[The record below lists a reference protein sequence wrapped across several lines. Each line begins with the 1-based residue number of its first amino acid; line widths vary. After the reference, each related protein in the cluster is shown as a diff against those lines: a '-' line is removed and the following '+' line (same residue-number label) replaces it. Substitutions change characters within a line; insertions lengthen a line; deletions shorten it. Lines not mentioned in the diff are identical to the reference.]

1 MATNKAKHKI
11 PAIVRERPVAAA
23 VVSKVTTEQNRVK
36 YSLSNLNIQEI
47 AKSTTDKIQKN
58 EDILQLFPDIEICI
72 RILVSSILSPNDMI
86 GNTLTYD
93 APNLTLPLNVKQ
105 TITNTIKEYIETN
118 YNLEDKLYN
127 ILKETLFTKG
137 AYIEAIVPEASVDD
151 VIHQIDNNN
160 KIVSVESFIQEY
172 PKSIRKGSLNL
183 IGNTTEL
190 FSNTITINDVPNKS
204 EQIQVSAEDLG
215 IEFTSNYNLLNL
227 SQSVLIANEYLN
239 SKSLYGDLDL
249 FSHEDELDRLFK
261 NAAKYKSQ
269 DLVELK
275 TMDNTS
281 RRSLTRPMIMKLP
294 TESVIPV
301 HVIND
306 PSRHLGYFI
315 LLDENGMPITRSESI
330 ESMMFNGEESFTYK
344 ETRSTQTFNL
354 ISKAKNAISSL
365 TGKTPT
371 IQEIEGIYT
380 DIVENMIKDK
390 INKGAY
396 GSLASIRT
404 DADIYR
410 VMFNRA
416 LKNQQTRLLYIP
428 SELISYFA
436 FEYRENGTGL
446 SLIEKSAVLFSVR
459 SILLFAR
466 LMAHVKNSI
475 TTTKVTAT
483 IDDND
488 PDPEKSIAA
497 IISNAMK
504 TRQVMLP
511 FGVDNLGDMVQWAH
525 SVGFIF
531 DIKGAGLPDMNLDIS
546 EVNTAKI
553 IPDTELE
560 DEIRKFIYQS
570 FGLNP
575 EMIDNA
581 YQTDYATTVVSHNI
595 LFAKYIKQLQNVF
608 APLITKH
615 VQKLILNDPV
625 LQDEIRSVVLTNMKA
640 IKDIIKK
647 DMINNKKE
655 LDKIDTKN
663 IINYI
668 LRKYIRELY
677 ISLPEPETNDADSLN
692 KALSVYSQ
700 NLDTYLDTVMSTNAI
715 PEAYAGKL
723 SSQVDTLKAIMKAM
737 LMKRK
742 MTQNNFLPEINEI
755 YTKDVDGKPIF
766 SLADE
771 FLTHVKSLYEALD
784 PMLNKIA
791 KEKEKMDDKFSKVEE
806 KLGSSMGGG
815 FDSGSSDDSGGD
827 GMDDGMG
834 EDGGEGDDDMGM
846 DFDMDDTGDEGGDEN
861 TEDTPEETPE
871 DNQDQNQNN
880 NANDK
885 EEEKKEED
893 QKNNDPTSNNP
904 NAPKL

>member
-1 MATNKAKHKI
+1 MATNKAKYKI
-11 PAIVRERPVAAA
+11 PQIVRERPVAAA
-23 VVSKVTTEQNRVK
+23 VMSKVTTEQSKRK
-36 YSLSNLNIQEI
+36 YSLNDLNVQEI
-47 AKSTTDKIQKN
+47 AKATTDKIRNN
-58 EDILQLFPDIEICI
+58 EDILKLFPDIEICI

-127 ILKETLFTKG
+127 ILKETLFIKG

-151 VIHQIDNNN
+151 VIHQINSN
-160 KIVSVESFIQEY
+160 KIVSVESFIEKY
-172 PKSIRKGSLNL
+172 PKVIKKGSLNL
-183 IGNTTEL
+183 INNDVK
-190 FSNTITINDVPNKS
+190 SYSSTITIKDSLIKS
-204 EQIQVSAEDLG
+204 NPIEVSAEDLG
-215 IEFTSNYNLLNL
+215 LEFTSNYNLLNL

-249 FSHEDELDRLFK
+249 FSNEGELDSLFK
-261 NAAKYKSQ
+261 NANKYKMQ
-269 DLVELK
+269 ELVELK
-275 TMDNTS
+275 PMDDTS

-315 LLDENGMPITRSESI
+315 LLDQNGMPITRSESLD
-330 ESMMFNGEESFTYK
+330 SMTFNGEEAFTYK

-354 ISKAKNAISSL
+354 IAKAKNALGTL

-371 IQEIEGIYT
+371 IQEIENIYT

-436 FEYRENGTGL
+436 FEFRENGTGL

-466 LMAHVKNSI
+466 LMAHIKNSV

-483 IDDND
+483 IDDHD
-488 PDPEKSIAA
+488 PDPEKSMAT

-504 TRQVMLP
+504 TRQTLLP
-511 FGVDNLGDMVQWAH
+511 FGVTSLDDLVEWAH
-525 SVGFIF
+525 SIGFIF
-531 DIKGAGLPDMNLDIS
+531 DIKGAGLPDMTLDIS

-553 IPDTELE
+553 VPDTELE

-581 YQTDYATTVVSHNI
+581 YQTDYATTIVSHNI

-625 LQDEIRSVVLTNMKA
+625 LQDEIRSVILTNMKA

-647 DMINNKKE
+647 DMTNNKKE

-663 IINYI
+663 IVNYI
-668 LRKYIRELY
+668 LRKYIKELY

-700 NLDTYLDTVMSTNAI
+700 NLDTYLDTVMSTTAI
-715 PEAYAGKL
+715 PETYAGKL
-723 SSQVDTLKAIMKAM
+723 SGQVDTLKAIMKAM

-742 MTQNNFLPEINEI
+742 MTQNNFLPEVNEI
-755 YTKDVDGKPIF
+755 YTKDIDGKPIF

-771 FLTHVKSLYEALD
+771 FLTHIKSLYEALD

-791 KEKEKMDDKFSKVEE
+791 KEKEKMDDKLGKVEE
-806 KLGSSMGGG
+806 KLGGSMGGG
-815 FDSGSSDDSGGD
+815 FDSGSTDDSGGD
-827 GMDDGMG
+827 SMDDGMG
-834 EDGGEGDDDMGM
+834 EEGGEDDMSM
-846 DFDMDDTGDEGGDEN
+846 DFDMGDTEDEGGGEEG
-861 TEDTPEETPE
+861 TEDTPQEAPE
-871 DNQDQNQNN
+871 DNQDQNQNDN
-880 NANDK
+880 TDNK
-885 EEEKKEED
+885 EEKKNEEN
-893 QKNNDPTSNNP
+893 QNNDDPTSNNP

>member
-1 MATNKAKHKI
+1 MATNKAKYKI
-11 PAIVRERPVAAA
+11 PQLIRERPIAAA
-23 VVSKVTTEQNRVK
+23 VMSKVTTEKNKRK
-36 YSLSNLNIQEI
+36 YSLNDLNVHEI
-47 AKSTTDKIQKN
+47 AKSTTDKIRSN

-72 RILVSSILSPNDMI
+72 RILVSSILSPNDMV

-105 TITNTIKEYIETN
+105 TITNTIKEYIEAN

-127 ILKETLFTKG
+127 ILKETLFIKG

-151 VIHQIDNNN
+151 IIHQINDK
-160 KIVSVESFIQEY
+160 KIVSVESFIKEY
-172 PKSIRKGSLNL
+172 PKAISKGSLNL
-183 IGNTTEL
+183 IS
-190 FSNTITINDVPNKS
+190 SNTEVYTNNISFNDIPNKTQ
-204 EQIQVSAEDLG
+204 EIQVSAEDLN

-249 FSHEDELDRLFK
+249 FSQEDDLESLFK
-261 NAAKYKSQ
+261 SSNKYHMQ
-269 DLVELK
+269 ELVELK
-275 TMDNTS
+275 TMDDTS
-281 RRSLTRPMIMKLP
+281 RRSLTKPMIMKLP

-315 LLDENGMPITRSESI
+315 LLDENGIPITKSESLK
-330 ESMMFNGEESFTYK
+330 SMLFNGEEAFTYK

-354 ISKAKNAISSL
+354 VTKAKNAINSL

-371 IQEIEGIYT
+371 IQEIENIYT

-390 INKGAY
+390 ISKGAY

-436 FEYRENGTGL
+436 FEYRDNGTGL

-466 LMAHVKNSI
+466 LMAHIKNSV
-475 TTTKVTAT
+475 TTTKVTAQ
-483 IDDND
+483 IDEND
-488 PDPEKSIAA
+488 PDPEKSMAA
-497 IISNAMK
+497 IISGAMQ
-504 TRQVMLP
+504 TRQTLLP
-511 FGVDNLGDMVQWAH
+511 FGVKSLGDLVEWAH
-525 SVGFIF
+525 SIGFIF
-531 DIKGAGLPDMNLDIS
+531 DIKGAGLPDMTLDIS

-615 VQKLILNDPV
+615 VQKLILNDPI
-625 LQDEIRSVVLTNMKA
+625 LQDEIRGVVLTNMKA

-647 DMINNKKE
+647 DMTNNKKE

-663 IINYI
+663 IVNYI
-668 LRKYIRELY
+668 LRKYIKELY
-677 ISLPEPETNDADSLN
+677 ISLPAPETNDADSLN

-700 NLDTYLDTVMSTNAI
+700 NLDTYLDTVMSTTAI

-771 FLTHVKSLYEALD
+771 FLTHIKSLYEALD

-834 EDGGEGDDDMGM
+834 DDGGEGDDDMGM
-846 DFDMDDTGDEGGDEN
+846 DFDMDDTGDEGGGDEN
-861 TEDTPEETPE
+861 TEDTPEEAPE
-871 DNQDQNQNN
+871 DNQNQNQDN
-880 NANDK
+880 K

>member
-1 MATNKAKHKI
+1 MATNKAKYKI
-11 PAIVRERPVAAA
+11 PQLIRERPIAAA
-23 VVSKVTTEQNRVK
+23 VMSKVTTEKNKRK
-36 YSLSNLNIQEI
+36 YSLSDLNVHEI
-47 AKSTTDKIQKN
+47 AKSTTDKIRSN

-72 RILVSSILSPNDMI
+72 RILVSSILSPNDMV

-105 TITNTIKEYIETN
+105 TITNTIKEYIEAN

-127 ILKETLFTKG
+127 ILKETLFIKG

-151 VIHQIDNNN
+151 IIHQINDK
-160 KIVSVESFIQEY
+160 KIVSVESFIKEY
-172 PKSIRKGSLNL
+172 PKAISKGSLNL
-183 IGNTTEL
+183 IS
-190 FSNTITINDVPNKS
+190 SNTEVYTNNISFNDIPNKTQ
-204 EQIQVSAEDLG
+204 EIQVSAEDLN

-249 FSHEDELDRLFK
+249 FSQEDDLESLFK
-261 NAAKYKSQ
+261 SSNKYHMQ
-269 DLVELK
+269 ELVELK
-275 TMDNTS
+275 TMDDTS
-281 RRSLTRPMIMKLP
+281 RRSLTKPMIMKLP

-315 LLDENGMPITRSESI
+315 LLDENGIPITKSESLK
-330 ESMMFNGEESFTYK
+330 SMLFNGEEAFTYK

-354 ISKAKNAISSL
+354 VTKAKNAINSL

-371 IQEIEGIYT
+371 IQEIENIYT

-390 INKGAY
+390 ISKGAY

-436 FEYRENGTGL
+436 FEYRDNGTGL

-466 LMAHVKNSI
+466 LMAHIKNSV
-475 TTTKVTAT
+475 TTTKVTAQ
-483 IDDND
+483 IDEND
-488 PDPEKSIAA
+488 PDPEKSMAA
-497 IISNAMK
+497 IISGAMQ
-504 TRQVMLP
+504 TRQTLLP
-511 FGVDNLGDMVQWAH
+511 FGVKSLGDLVEWAH
-525 SVGFIF
+525 SIGFIF
-531 DIKGAGLPDMNLDIS
+531 DIKGAGLPDMTLDIS

-615 VQKLILNDPV
+615 VQKLILNDPI
-625 LQDEIRSVVLTNMKA
+625 LQDEIRGVVLTNMKA

-647 DMINNKKE
+647 DMTNNKKE

-663 IINYI
+663 IVNYI
-668 LRKYIRELY
+668 LRKYIKELY
-677 ISLPEPETNDADSLN
+677 ISLPAPETNDADSLN

-700 NLDTYLDTVMSTNAI
+700 NLDTYLDTVMSTTAI

-771 FLTHVKSLYEALD
+771 FLTHIKSLYEALD

-834 EDGGEGDDDMGM
+834 DDGGEGDDDMGM
-846 DFDMDDTGDEGGDEN
+846 DFDMDDTGDEGGGDEN
-861 TEDTPEETPE
+861 TEDTPEEAPE
-871 DNQDQNQNN
+871 DNQNQNQDN
-880 NANDK
+880 K